1 MGLFV
6 APTGTNKKMLAQQ
19 AIANLNLYLEEK
31 DGDYLIDFAI
41 SCLNRMKEIDNG
53 SAKDKR

>member
-6 APTGTNKKMLAQQ
+6 APTGTNKKKLAQQ

-31 DGDYLIDFAI
+31 DGEYLIDFAI
-41 SCLNRMKEIDNG
+41 SCLNKMKEIDDG
-53 SAKDKR
+53 TAKNK